1 MGYYRCAALIF
12 KRICYEGKLIMKKGG
27 HYLEKKMSNQLVWVK
42 RVIFVL
48 ILALLV
54 VALTAGFVYSKMSKI
69 KKAQDAPNQ
78 LTNDMLAGLLA
89 EDPTGS
95 YADDFET
102 EPMDTT
108 VPKETSPD
116 YGKTGKVINVL
127 LIGQDAREGEES
139 KNADTVILVTINK
152 ETKKITMT
160 SFLRD
165 SYVSLNGLEDV
176 NGSLHYGATKLT
188 LVYAMGYMYGGDLGA
203 MHLMD
208 RAIEKNFGPIVD
220 HNIEVSMDAFDAC
233 INALGGVAINLDE
246 DEAKYM
252 NNYFKDYDDR
262 VYEAGENLLDGWAAE
277 VYVRTRHANYGDN
290 DFNRTDRQ
298 RAVVAQVLE
307 KVKNK
312 SLLEINKLVDSLL
325 PFVLTDMSNA
335 DMTNYI
341 LEILPLLP
349 EMTLDSIQCP
359 NEEMDRW
366 GEVRDI
372 FGDGLEQSILNF
384 DSNKAKAIL
393 IPITECD

>member
-1 MGYYRCAALIF
+1 M
-12 KRICYEGKLIMKKGG
+12 
-27 HYLEKKMSNQLVWVK
+27 
-42 RVIFVL
+42 
-48 ILALLV
+48 
-54 VALTAGFVYSKMSKI
+54 
-69 KKAQDAPNQ
+69 
-78 LTNDMLAGLLA
+78 
-89 EDPTGS
+89 
-95 YADDFET
+95 
-102 EPMDTT
+102 
-108 VPKETSPD
+108 
-116 YGKTGKVINVL
+116 
-127 LIGQDAREGEES
+127 
-139 KNADTVILVTINK
+139 
-152 ETKKITMT
+152 
-160 SFLRD
+160 
-165 SYVSLNGLEDV
+165 SLNGLEDI

-208 RAIEKNFGPIVD
+208 RVIEKNFGPVVD

-325 PFVLTDMSNA
+325 PFVLTDMSNK

-359 NEEMDRW
+359 NEDMDRW

>member
-1 MGYYRCAALIF
+1 M
-12 KRICYEGKLIMKKGG
+12 IMKKGG
-27 HYLEKKMSNQLVWVK
+27 HYLEKKMSNRSIWVK

-48 ILALLV
+48 TLAVLV

-69 KKAQDAPNQ
+69 KKAQDGPNQ

-208 RAIEKNFGPIVD
+208 RVIEKNFGPVVD

-325 PFVLTDMSNA
+325 PFVLTDMSNK

-359 NEEMDRW
+359 NEDMDRW

>member
-1 MGYYRCAALIF
+1 M
-12 KRICYEGKLIMKKGG
+12 IMKKGG

-69 KKAQDAPNQ
+69 RKAQDGPNQ
-78 LTNDMLAGLLA
+78 LTNDVLAGLLA

-165 SYVSLNGLEDV
+165 AYVSLNGLEDI

-208 RAIEKNFGPIVD
+208 RVIEKNFGPVVD

>member
-1 MGYYRCAALIF
+1 M
-12 KRICYEGKLIMKKGG
+12 IMKKGG
-27 HYLEKKMSNQLVWVK
+27 HYLEKKMSNRSIWVK

-48 ILALLV
+48 TLAVLV

-69 KKAQDAPNQ
+69 KKAQDGPNQ

-165 SYVSLNGLEDV
+165 SYVSLNGLEDM

-188 LVYAMGYMYGGDLGA
+188 LVYALGYMYGGDLGA
-203 MHLMD
+203 IYLMD

-233 INALGGVAINLDE
+233 INALGGVAVTLDE

-262 VYEAGENLLDGWAAE
+262 VYEVGENLLDGWAAE

-325 PFVLTDMSNA
+325 PFVLTDMSNG
-335 DMTNYI
+335 DMTNFI

-359 NEEMDRW
+359 NEDMDRW

-393 IPITECD
+393 IPITECDSIMTVAH

>member
-1 MGYYRCAALIF
+1 M
-12 KRICYEGKLIMKKGG
+12 IMKKGG

-48 ILALLV
+48 TLAVLV
-54 VALTAGFVYSKMSKI
+54 VAITAGFVYSKMSKI
-69 KKAQDAPNQ
+69 KKAQDGPNQ
-78 LTNDMLAGLLA
+78 LTSDVLAGLLA

-165 SYVSLNGLEDV
+165 SYVSLNGLEDM

-188 LVYAMGYMYGGDLGA
+188 LVYALGYMYGGDLGA
-203 MHLMD
+203 IYLMD

-233 INALGGVAINLDE
+233 INALGGVTVTLDE

-262 VYEAGENLLDGWAAE
+262 VYEVGENLLDGWAAE

-325 PFVLTDMSNA
+325 PFVLTDMSNG

-359 NEEMDRW
+359 NEDMDRW

>member
-1 MGYYRCAALIF
+1 M
-12 KRICYEGKLIMKKGG
+12 IMKKGG
-27 HYLEKKMSNQLVWVK
+27 HYLEKKMSNRSIWVK

-69 KKAQDAPNQ
+69 KKAQDGPNQ

-165 SYVSLNGLEDV
+165 SYVSLNGLEDM

-188 LVYAMGYMYGGDLGA
+188 LVYALGYMYGGDLGA
-203 MHLMD
+203 IYLMD

-233 INALGGVAINLDE
+233 INALGGVAVTLDE

-262 VYEAGENLLDGWAAE
+262 VYEVGENLLDGWAAE

-325 PFVLTDMSNA
+325 PFVLTDMSNG

-359 NEEMDRW
+359 NEDMDRW

>member
-1 MGYYRCAALIF
+1 M
-12 KRICYEGKLIMKKGG
+12 IMKKGG

-48 ILALLV
+48 ILAVLV

-69 KKAQDAPNQ
+69 GKAQDGPNQ
-78 LTNDMLAGLLA
+78 LTDDVLAGLLA

-165 SYVSLNGLEDV
+165 AYVSLNGLEDI

-208 RAIEKNFGPIVD
+208 RVIEKNFGPVVD

-325 PFVLTDMSNA
+325 SFVLTDMSNK

-359 NEEMDRW
+359 NEDMDRW

>member
-1 MGYYRCAALIF
+1 MRNGGRFLAQ
-12 KRICYEGKLIMKKGG
+12 RNHKKPAWT
-27 HYLEKKMSNQLVWVK
+27 K
-42 RVIFVL
+42 
-48 ILALLV
+48 ILGAVLLV
-54 VALTAGFVYSKMSKI
+54 TLLLVALTAGFVYSKMSKI
-69 KKAQDAPNQ
+69 RKAQDGPNQ
-78 LTNDMLAGLLA
+78 LTDDVLAGLLA

-165 SYVSLNGLEDV
+165 AYVSLNGLEDI

-208 RAIEKNFGPIVD
+208 RVIEKNFGPVVD

-325 PFVLTDMSNA
+325 PFVLTDMSNK

-359 NEEMDRW
+359 NEDMDRW

>member
-1 MGYYRCAALIF
+1 MRNGGRFLAQ
-12 KRICYEGKLIMKKGG
+12 RNHKKPAWT
-27 HYLEKKMSNQLVWVK
+27 K
-42 RVIFVL
+42 
-48 ILALLV
+48 ILGAVLLV
-54 VALTAGFVYSKMSKI
+54 TLLLGAIGAGFVYSKMSKI
-69 KKAQDAPNQ
+69 RKAQDSPNQ
-78 LTNDMLAGLLA
+78 LTDDVLAGLLA

-116 YGKTGKVINVL
+116 YGKTGKVINIL
-127 LIGQDAREGEES
+127 LVGQDAREGEKS

-165 SYVSLNGLEDV
+165 AYVSLNGLEDI

-208 RAIEKNFGPIVD
+208 RVIEKNFGPVVD
-220 HNIEVSMDAFDAC
+220 HNIEVNMDAFDAC
-233 INALGGVAINLDE
+233 INALGGVAISLDE

-262 VYEAGENLLDGWAAE
+262 VYEVGENLLDGWAAE

-325 PFVLTDMSNA
+325 PFVLTDMSNK
-335 DMTNYI
+335 DMANYI

-359 NEEMDRW
+359 NEDMDRW

>member
-1 MGYYRCAALIF
+1 MRNGGRFLAQ
-12 KRICYEGKLIMKKGG
+12 RNHKKPAWT
-27 HYLEKKMSNQLVWVK
+27 K
-42 RVIFVL
+42 
-48 ILALLV
+48 ILGAVLLV
-54 VALTAGFVYSKMSKI
+54 TLLLVALTAGFVYSKMSKI
-69 KKAQDAPNQ
+69 RKAQDGPNQ
-78 LTNDMLAGLLA
+78 LTNDVLAGLLA

-165 SYVSLNGLEDV
+165 AYVSLNGLEDI

-208 RAIEKNFGPIVD
+208 RVIEKNFGPVVD

-325 PFVLTDMSNA
+325 PFVLTDMSNK

-359 NEEMDRW
+359 NEDMDRW

>member
-1 MGYYRCAALIF
+1 MRNGGRFLAQ
-12 KRICYEGKLIMKKGG
+12 RNHKKPAWT
-27 HYLEKKMSNQLVWVK
+27 K
-42 RVIFVL
+42 
-48 ILALLV
+48 ILGAVLLV
-54 VALTAGFVYSKMSKI
+54 TLLLVALTAGFVYSKMSKI
-69 KKAQDAPNQ
+69 RKAQDGPNQ

-139 KNADTVILVTINK
+139 KNADTVILVTLNK
-152 ETKKITMT
+152 ETRKITMT

-165 SYVSLNGLEDV
+165 AYVSLNGLEDI

-208 RAIEKNFGPIVD
+208 RVIEKNFGPVVD

-233 INALGGVAINLDE
+233 INALGGVTINLDE

-325 PFVLTDMSNA
+325 PFVLTDMSNK

-359 NEEMDRW
+359 NEDMDRW

>member
-1 MGYYRCAALIF
+1 MRNGGRFLAQ
-12 KRICYEGKLIMKKGG
+12 RNHKKPAWT
-27 HYLEKKMSNQLVWVK
+27 K
-42 RVIFVL
+42 
-48 ILALLV
+48 ILGAVLLV
-54 VALTAGFVYSKMSKI
+54 TLLLVALTAGFVYSKMSKI
-69 KKAQDAPNQ
+69 RKAQDGPNQ
-78 LTNDMLAGLLA
+78 LTDDVLAGLLA

-165 SYVSLNGLEDV
+165 AYVSLNGLEDI

-208 RAIEKNFGPIVD
+208 RVIEKNFGPVVD

-233 INALGGVAINLDE
+233 INALGGVTINLDE

-325 PFVLTDMSNA
+325 PFVLTDMSNT

-359 NEEMDRW
+359 NEDMDRW

>member
-1 MGYYRCAALIF
+1 M
-12 KRICYEGKLIMKKGG
+12 IMKKGG

-48 ILALLV
+48 TLAVLV

-78 LTNDMLAGLLA
+78 LTNDVLAGLLA

-95 YADDFET
+95 YVDDFET

-208 RAIEKNFGPIVD
+208 RVIEKNFGPVVD

-325 PFVLTDMSNA
+325 PFVLTDMSNK

-359 NEEMDRW
+359 NEDMDRW

>member
-1 MGYYRCAALIF
+1 MRNGGRFLAQ
-12 KRICYEGKLIMKKGG
+12 RNHKKPAWT
-27 HYLEKKMSNQLVWVK
+27 K
-42 RVIFVL
+42 
-48 ILALLV
+48 ILGAVLLV
-54 VALTAGFVYSKMSKI
+54 TLLLGAIGAGFVYSKMSKI
-69 KKAQDAPNQ
+69 RKAQDGPNQ

-165 SYVSLNGLEDV
+165 AYVSLNGLEDI

-208 RAIEKNFGPIVD
+208 RVIEKNFGPVVD

-325 PFVLTDMSNA
+325 PFVLTDMSNK

-359 NEEMDRW
+359 NEDMDRW

>member
-1 MGYYRCAALIF
+1 M
-12 KRICYEGKLIMKKGG
+12 IMKKGG

-48 ILALLV
+48 ILAVLV

-69 KKAQDAPNQ
+69 RKAQDGPNQ
-78 LTNDMLAGLLA
+78 LTDDVLAGLLA

-165 SYVSLNGLEDV
+165 AYVSLNGLEDI

-208 RAIEKNFGPIVD
+208 RVIEKNFGPVVD

-325 PFVLTDMSNA
+325 PFVLTDMSNK

-359 NEEMDRW
+359 NEDMDRW

>member
-1 MGYYRCAALIF
+1 M
-12 KRICYEGKLIMKKGG
+12 IMKKGG

-69 KKAQDAPNQ
+69 RKAQDGPNQ
-78 LTNDMLAGLLA
+78 LTDDVLAGLLA

-165 SYVSLNGLEDV
+165 AYVSLNGLEDI

-208 RAIEKNFGPIVD
+208 RVIEKNFGPVVD

-325 PFVLTDMSNA
+325 PFVLTDMSNK

-359 NEEMDRW
+359 NEDMDRW

>member
-1 MGYYRCAALIF
+1 M
-12 KRICYEGKLIMKKGG
+12 IMKKGG
-27 HYLEKKMSNQLVWVK
+27 HYLEKKMSNRSIWVK

-69 KKAQDAPNQ
+69 RKAQDAPNQ

-208 RAIEKNFGPIVD
+208 RVIEKNFGPVVD

-325 PFVLTDMSNA
+325 PFVLTDMSNK

-359 NEEMDRW
+359 NEDMDRW